1 MQANSRLD
9 GTARQSEPAAP
20 TATPRASANP
30 GTQVTHVLRHRV
42 ASDDVPAYERLL
54 ARLIAD
60 AQAVPGFL
68 GVHLIL
74 PAPGE
79 DNYMLVPRFERAD
92 QLARWIGSDGCRA
105 VLADIDQL
113 IVARS
118 AAAMAQATAS
128 RSWFFR
134 LLARVRAG

>member
-1 MQANSRLD
+1 MSAPSRLNES
-9 GTARQSEPAAP
+9 ARVTEQKSP
-20 TATPRASANP
+20 ATPARAPANP

-60 AQAVPGFL
+60 AQSVPGFL
-68 GVHLIL
+68 GMHLIL

-92 QLARWIGSDGCRA
+92 QLACWVGSQRCRD
-105 VLADIDQL
+105 VLADIDHL
-113 IVARS
+113 LEARC
-118 AAAMAQATAS
+118 AAAMAPSAAS
-128 RSWFFR
+128 RSLFSR
-134 LLARVRAG
+134 LLARLRPN